1 MKAIVKTNAAR
12 LLDKAK
18 IQYSLVEYTVDLD
31 NLAATHVA
39 EELGENIKQVFKTLV
54 LKSDKGSY
62 YVCVIPGDAELNLK
76 TVARLSLSKKVELIP
91 MKDLLSVIGYLRGAC
106 SPIGMKKPFPVFIH
120 NSCLEFNYI
129 YISAGARG
137 LQLKISP
144 KDLIN
149 FVLTKVEYLLLAI

>member
-149 FVLTKVEYLLLAI
+149 FVLAKVEYLL

>member
-12 LLDKAK
+12 ILDKAK

-149 FVLTKVEYLLLAI
+149 FVLAKVEYLL